1 MKSFIFYFYT
11 ILALNSF
18 CVNDLNAEVLVGR
31 ASVID
36 GDTFKINKF
45 PIRLHGIDAPETDQ
59 SCHDQDGKPYRCGE
73 LAKTQ
78 MVKYTKG
85 KTVTCNI
92 NRRDRYKR
100 LIGVCYAGNQD
111 LNGLLVSDGLAL
123 AYRQYSKKYIEAEN
137 IAKLNKVGLWQGSF
151 VKPWDWRKG
160 KRLVKESTKH
170 SGKCMI
176 KGNISS
182 SGKIYHTPSSPWY
195 KRTKINTGKG
205 ERWFCSEEDAKAA
218 GWRPPKR

>member
-1 MKSFIFYFYT
+1 MKQFIFYFYV

-18 CVNDLNAEVLVGR
+18 SVTDLNAEVLVGR

-36 GDTFKINKF
+36 GDTFKINNI

-59 SCHDQDGKPYRCGE
+59 SCHNQDGKSYRCGK

-85 KTVTCNI
+85 KIVACNI
-92 NRRDRYKR
+92 NGRDRYKR
-100 LIGVCYAGNQD
+100 LIAVCYAGNQD

-137 IAKLNKVGLWQGSF
+137 VAKLNKVGLWQGRF

-170 SGKCMI
+170 SDKCMI

-205 ERWFCSEEDAKAA
+205 ERWFCSEEAAKAA
-218 GWRPPKR
+218 GWRPTKR

>member
-1 MKSFIFYFYT
+1 MKQFIFYFYV

-18 CVNDLNAEVLVGR
+18 SVTDLNAEVLVGR

-36 GDTFKINKF
+36 GDTFKINNI

-59 SCHDQDGKPYRCGE
+59 SCHNQDGKSYRCGK

-85 KTVTCNI
+85 KIVACNI
-92 NRRDRYKR
+92 NGRDRYKR
-100 LIGVCYAGNQD
+100 LIAVCYAGNQD

-137 IAKLNKVGLWQGSF
+137 IAKLNKVGLWQGRF

-170 SGKCMI
+170 SDKCMI
-176 KGNISS
+176 KGNISN
-182 SGKIYHTPSSPWY
+182 SGKIYHTPASPWY

-205 ERWFCSEEDAKAA
+205 ERWFCSEEEAKAA
-218 GWRPPKR
+218 GWRPTKR

>member
-1 MKSFIFYFYT
+1 MKQFIFYFYV

-18 CVNDLNAEVLVGR
+18 SVTDLNAEVLVGR
-31 ASVID
+31 ASVLD
-36 GDTFKINKF
+36 GDTFKINNI
-45 PIRLHGIDAPETDQ
+45 PIRLHGIDAPETNQ
-59 SCHDQDGKPYRCGE
+59 SCHDQDGKSYRCGE

-92 NRRDRYKR
+92 NGRDRYKR

-137 IAKLNKVGLWQGSF
+137 IAKLNKVGLWQGRF

-160 KRLVKESTKH
+160 KRLVKESTKQ

-205 ERWFCSEEDAKAA
+205 ERWFCSEEEAKAA

>member
-1 MKSFIFYFYT
+1 MKQFIIYSCLLVLLST
-11 ILALNSF
+11 LSVTALF
-18 CVNDLNAEVLVGR
+18 AEVLAGR

-36 GDTFKINKF
+36 GDTFKINNI

-59 SCHDQDGKPYRCGE
+59 YCQDADGKSYRCGE
-73 LAKTQ
+73 LAKGQ

-85 KTVTCNI
+85 KIVTCNV
-92 NRRDRYKR
+92 NSKDRYKR
-100 LIGVCYAGNQD
+100 LIAVCYASNQD
-111 LNGLLVSDGLAL
+111 LNGMLVSDGLAL

-137 IAKLNKVGLWQGSF
+137 VAKLNKVGLWQGRF

-160 KRLVKESTKH
+160 KRLVEESTKH

-182 SGKIYHTPSSPWY
+182 SGKIYHTTSSPWY
-195 KRTKINTGKG
+195 ERTKINTGKG
-205 ERWFCSEEDAKAA
+205 ERWFCSEEEAKAE
-218 GWRPPKR
+218 GWRAPKR